1 MFYDNKYTNFYF
13 SIINKYGLKSKPSYY
28 TERHHI
34 IPKSLGGSNDI
45 ENLIY
50 VSPKV
55 HYILHLLLIKMVRN
69 PEHIWKMAFAIHA
82 MSSWNRRRRYTS
94 KLYEIHRKLYI
105 TKLKGYKDTA
115 ETKIRKSV
123 ARLGDK
129 NPRYNNPHSEE
140 SKKKISENQKKRLK
154 EFNPWNGK
162 KHHEESKKKISK
174 TKKRNYI
181 KTKWMNKNDIQCLI
195 KISDIDLFL
204 SNGWNFGK
212 LYSPR
217 KKKMTEESKI
227 KIRNTMKEKFKPDKL
242 V

>member
-1 MFYDNKYTNFYF
+1 MSTFHDNKYTNFYF
-13 SIINKYGLKSKPSYY
+13 SIINKYGTKSKPSYY
-28 TERHHI
+28 AEKHHI
-34 IPKSLGGSNDI
+34 IPKSLEGSNSI

-50 VSPKV
+50 VSPRV

-82 MSSWNRRRRYTS
+82 MSSWSRRKRYTS

-105 TKLKGYKDTA
+105 TKLKGHKDTF
-115 ETKIRKSV
+115 ETRAKKSI
-123 ARLGDK
+123 ARIGAK

-140 SKKKISENQKKRLK
+140 TKEKMSKSQKQRLKLFNHWNGMKHSEETKEKISQIKRK
-154 EFNPWNGK
+154 
-162 KHHEESKKKISK
+162 
-174 TKKRNYI
+174 NYI
-181 KTKWMNKNDIQCLI
+181 KTKWMNKHSIQRLV
-195 KISDIDLFL
+195 KISEIDLFL

-217 KKKMTEESKI
+217 KNKKFIM
-227 KIRNTMKEKFKPDKL
+227 DKS